1 MKKEYFTIPNLMGYF
16 RILLIPVF
24 CVLYYHSENAGC
36 FYGAVIVLCL
46 SFLSDF
52 FDGKIARHFH
62 QVTEWGKMLDPIA
75 DKLTQAALAIMCT
88 VHFPATIWLFLLF
101 AAKEIYMGLMGLLVI
116 RKKNQVFGAKRF
128 GKIGTAGLDF
138 GILALILFPGMPLL
152 VSNLLILVLMI
163 LMVVTWI
170 LYLRFHIELLT
181 DKTFGKIKKRYKAV
195 GVAGVFLYLILG
207 AALPYLNQ
215 PKVSEEYKKEFAN
228 KVFASE
234 NSAGDRVM
242 LIEDNG
248 EALAERIRMLEH
260 AKQSIV
266 LSTFDF
272 HSDISGKKMLAALW
286 AAAERGV
293 KVKILADGCNSWL
306 RMTGNA
312 YFYALAS
319 HENVTIKTYNPVNPL
334 LPFRAMSRMHDKYVI
349 VDDSLYLLGG
359 RNVYDSFLGAQD
371 GPKNYDRDVLVYHEG
386 EKEGSLYQV
395 KAYFEAIW
403 NDSLCKTWNDNHLL
417 RLIPGVKRAEQE
429 LEKQYISLKKQEPG
443 WFQTISYQEKTVAAN
458 RITLLSNPTCLYS
471 KEPQVFYGLCELMKQ
486 AKKEVIWHTPYI
498 INNDYMYGE
507 IAKIAKEVPEFT
519 IMTNSVKN
527 NGNPFGSVDYALH
540 KDEVLKMGAKVLE
553 YHGGVS
559 YHGKSAVIDDRLAI
573 VGSFNMDMKSAYQDT
588 ELMLVIDSRPLCE
601 ILKKS
606 FTSYQKEAD
615 AADGTQDSK
624 EELFDDT
631 TSELNKVSNYV
642 ISKLN
647 PYLRYLF

>member
-1 MKKEYFTIPNLMGYF
+1 MNNEDAEK
-16 RILLIPVF
+16 
-24 CVLYYHSENAGC
+24 
-36 FYGAVIVLCL
+36 
-46 SFLSDF
+46 
-52 FDGKIARHFH
+52 
-62 QVTEWGKMLDPIA
+62 
-75 DKLTQAALAIMCT
+75 
-88 VHFPATIWLFLLF
+88 
-101 AAKEIYMGLMGLLVI
+101 
-116 RKKNQVFGAKRF
+116 
-128 GKIGTAGLDF
+128 
-138 GILALILFPGMPLL
+138 
-152 VSNLLILVLMI
+152 ILV
-163 LMVVTWI
+163 
-170 LYLRFHIELLT
+170 
-181 DKTFGKIKKRYKAV
+181 KA
-195 GVAGVFLYLILG
+195 I
-207 AALPYLNQ
+207 
-215 PKVSEEYKKEFAN
+215 EEYKKEFAN

-417 RLIPGVKRAEQE
+417 WLIPGVKRAGQE

-606 FTSYQKEAD
+606 FTSYQEEAD
-615 AADGTQDSK
+615 AADGTVDSK

-631 TSELNKVSNYV
+631 TGVLKKVSNYV

>member
-24 CVLYYHSENAGC
+24 CILYYHSENAGC

-101 AAKEIYMGLMGLLVI
+101 AAKEIYMGLMGLFVI

-293 KVKILADGCNSWL
+293 KVKILADGCNSWI

-359 RNVYDSFLGAQD
+359 RNVYDSFLGVQE
-371 GPKNYDRDVLVYHEG
+371 GPKNYDRDVLV
-386 EKEGSLYQV
+386 
-395 KAYFEAIW
+395 I
-403 NDSLCKTWNDNHLL
+403 
-417 RLIPGVKRAEQE
+417 R
-429 LEKQYISLKKQEPG
+429 
-443 WFQTISYQEKTVAAN
+443 
-458 RITLLSNPTCLYS
+458 
-471 KEPQVFYGLCELMKQ
+471 
-486 AKKEVIWHTPYI
+486 
-498 INNDYMYGE
+498 
-507 IAKIAKEVPEFT
+507 
-519 IMTNSVKN
+519 
-527 NGNPFGSVDYALH
+527 
-540 KDEVLKMGAKVLE
+540 
-553 YHGGVS
+553 
-559 YHGKSAVIDDRLAI
+559 
-573 VGSFNMDMKSAYQDT
+573 
-588 ELMLVIDSRPLCE
+588 
-601 ILKKS
+601 
-606 FTSYQKEAD
+606 
-615 AADGTQDSK
+615 
-624 EELFDDT
+624 
-631 TSELNKVSNYV
+631 
-642 ISKLN
+642 
-647 PYLRYLF
+647 

>member
-1 MKKEYFTIPNLMGYF
+1 MNKVLLEKLRKIIKNVSCNSLKCVYQHQLEEWLEIDSDECSKFIRELVEENLIEEKYDFQCECGNDCTVYH
-16 RILLIPVF
+16 RLLLTEDFQCSECERKYNKDDIKSKAE
-24 CVLYYHSENAGC
+24 VLYEIDKQ
-36 FYGAVIVLCL
+36 AVMDYKEEYTAINSQIRSFVEYKRNVRQDEIRQIDYEAIGVERQVKKPRV
-46 SFLSDF
+46 FLSYSHKD
-52 FDGKIARHFH
+52 
-62 QVTEWGKMLDPIA
+62 
-75 DKLTQAALAIMCT
+75 
-88 VHFPATIWLFLLF
+88 
-101 AAKEIYMGLMGLLVI
+101 
-116 RKKNQVFGAKRF
+116 
-128 GKIGTAGLDF
+128 
-138 GILALILFPGMPLL
+138 
-152 VSNLLILVLMI
+152 
-163 LMVVTWI
+163 
-170 LYLRFHIELLT
+170 
-181 DKTFGKIKKRYKAV
+181 
-195 GVAGVFLYLILG
+195 
-207 AALPYLNQ
+207 
-215 PKVSEEYKKEFAN
+215 EEYKKEFAN

-417 RLIPGVKRAEQE
+417 WLIPGVKRAGQE

-606 FTSYQKEAD
+606 FTSYQEEAD
-615 AADGTQDSK
+615 AADGTVDSK

-631 TSELNKVSNYV
+631 TGVLKKVSNYV

>member
-1 MKKEYFTIPNLMGYF
+1 MEK
-16 RILLIPVF
+16 
-24 CVLYYHSENAGC
+24 S
-36 FYGAVIVLCL
+36 
-46 SFLSDF
+46 
-52 FDGKIARHFH
+52 
-62 QVTEWGKMLDPIA
+62 
-75 DKLTQAALAIMCT
+75 
-88 VHFPATIWLFLLF
+88 
-101 AAKEIYMGLMGLLVI
+101 
-116 RKKNQVFGAKRF
+116 
-128 GKIGTAGLDF
+128 
-138 GILALILFPGMPLL
+138 
-152 VSNLLILVLMI
+152 
-163 LMVVTWI
+163 
-170 LYLRFHIELLT
+170 
-181 DKTFGKIKKRYKAV
+181 KKRYKAV

-334 LPFRAMSRMHDKYVI
+334 LPFHAMSRMHDKYVI

-386 EKEGSLYQV
+386 EKEGSIYQV

-417 RLIPGVKRAEQE
+417 GLIPGVKGQGRNW
-429 LEKQYISLKKQEPG
+429 K
-443 WFQTISYQEKTVAAN
+443 
-458 RITLLSNPTCLYS
+458 
-471 KEPQVFYGLCELMKQ
+471 
-486 AKKEVIWHTPYI
+486 
-498 INNDYMYGE
+498 
-507 IAKIAKEVPEFT
+507 
-519 IMTNSVKN
+519 NST
-527 NGNPFGSVDYALH
+527 FL
-540 KDEVLKMGAKVLE
+540 
-553 YHGGVS
+553 
-559 YHGKSAVIDDRLAI
+559 
-573 VGSFNMDMKSAYQDT
+573 
-588 ELMLVIDSRPLCE
+588 
-601 ILKKS
+601 
-606 FTSYQKEAD
+606 
-615 AADGTQDSK
+615 
-624 EELFDDT
+624 
-631 TSELNKVSNYV
+631 
-642 ISKLN
+642 
-647 PYLRYLF
+647 

>member
-24 CVLYYHSENAGC
+24 CILYYHSENAGC

-181 DKTFGKIKKRYKAV
+181 NKTFGKIKKRYKAV

-207 AALPYLNQ
+207 AALPYLHQ

-334 LPFRAMSRMHDKYVI
+334 LPFHAMSRMHDKYVI

-417 RLIPGVKRAEQE
+417 RLIPGVKRAGQE
-429 LEKQYISLKKQEPG
+429 LEKQYISLKKQEPE
-443 WFQTISYQEKTVAAN
+443 WFQNISYQEKTVAAN

-498 INNDYMYGE
+498 ICLLY
-507 IAKIAKEVPEFT
+507 
-519 IMTNSVKN
+519 
-527 NGNPFGSVDYALH
+527 
-540 KDEVLKMGAKVLE
+540 
-553 YHGGVS
+553 
-559 YHGKSAVIDDRLAI
+559 
-573 VGSFNMDMKSAYQDT
+573 
-588 ELMLVIDSRPLCE
+588 
-601 ILKKS
+601 
-606 FTSYQKEAD
+606 TSPSPRD
-615 AADGTQDSK
+615 
-624 EELFDDT
+624 
-631 TSELNKVSNYV
+631 
-642 ISKLN
+642 
-647 PYLRYLF
+647 

>member
-1 MKKEYFTIPNLMGYF
+1 MP
-16 RILLIPVF
+16 
-24 CVLYYHSENAGC
+24 GC

-101 AAKEIYMGLMGLLVI
+101 AAKEIYMGLMGLFVI
-116 RKKNQVFGAKRF
+116 RKKNQVFVPS
-128 GKIGTAGLDF
+128 GLEKLVRQLGF
-138 GILALILFPGMPLL
+138 WNFSTYFIPGMPLL

-293 KVKILADGCNSWL
+293 KVKILADGCNSWI

-319 HENVTIKTYNPVNPL
+319 HENVTIKTYNPVNPCCR
-334 LPFRAMSRMHDKYVI
+334 FAR
-349 VDDSLYLLGG
+349 
-359 RNVYDSFLGAQD
+359 
-371 GPKNYDRDVLVYHEG
+371 
-386 EKEGSLYQV
+386 
-395 KAYFEAIW
+395 
-403 NDSLCKTWNDNHLL
+403 
-417 RLIPGVKRAEQE
+417 
-429 LEKQYISLKKQEPG
+429 
-443 WFQTISYQEKTVAAN
+443 
-458 RITLLSNPTCLYS
+458 
-471 KEPQVFYGLCELMKQ
+471 
-486 AKKEVIWHTPYI
+486 
-498 INNDYMYGE
+498 
-507 IAKIAKEVPEFT
+507 
-519 IMTNSVKN
+519 
-527 NGNPFGSVDYALH
+527 
-540 KDEVLKMGAKVLE
+540 
-553 YHGGVS
+553 
-559 YHGKSAVIDDRLAI
+559 
-573 VGSFNMDMKSAYQDT
+573 
-588 ELMLVIDSRPLCE
+588 
-601 ILKKS
+601 
-606 FTSYQKEAD
+606 
-615 AADGTQDSK
+615 
-624 EELFDDT
+624 
-631 TSELNKVSNYV
+631 
-642 ISKLN
+642 
-647 PYLRYLF
+647 

>member
-1 MKKEYFTIPNLMGYF
+1 MKNEYFTIPNLMGYF

-52 FDGKIARHFH
+52 FDGKIARRFH

-101 AAKEIYMGLMGLLVI
+101 AAKEVYMGVMGLFVI
-116 RKKNQVFGAKRF
+116 RKKHQVFGAERF

-163 LMVVTWI
+163 LMIVTWI
-170 LYLRFHIELLT
+170 LYLRFHIQLLT
-181 DKTFGKIKKRYKAV
+181 GKTLKKIKKRYKAV
-195 GVAGVFLYLILG
+195 VVAGVFLYLVLG
-207 AALPYLNQ
+207 ASLPYLRQ
-215 PKVSEEYKKEFAN
+215 PKVSEAYKKEFAN
-228 KVFASE
+228 KVFMSE
-234 NSAGDRVM
+234 NSVGDRVM

-248 EALAERIRMLEH
+248 EALAERIRMIEH

-272 HSDISGKKMLAALW
+272 HSDVSGKKMLAALW

-293 KVKILADGCNSWL
+293 KVRILADGCNSWL

-359 RNVYDSFLGAQD
+359 RNVYDSFLGSQEE
-371 GPKNYDRDVLVYHEG
+371 PKNYDRDVLVFHEG
-386 EKEGSLYQV
+386 EKEGSIYQV

-417 RLIPGVKRAEQE
+417 RLIPGVKRAGKEM
-429 LEKQYISLKKQEPG
+429 EKQYISLKKQEPA
-443 WFQTISYQEKTVAAN
+443 WFQAVSYEEKTVAAN

-519 IMTNSVKN
+519 IMTNSAKN

-559 YHGKSAVIDDRLAI
+559 YHGKSAVVDDRLSI

-601 ILKKS
+601 TLKKS
-606 FTSYQKEAD
+606 FDSYQKEAD
-615 AADGTQDSK
+615 TADGTVDSK

-631 TSELNKVSNYV
+631 TGAFKKVSNYV